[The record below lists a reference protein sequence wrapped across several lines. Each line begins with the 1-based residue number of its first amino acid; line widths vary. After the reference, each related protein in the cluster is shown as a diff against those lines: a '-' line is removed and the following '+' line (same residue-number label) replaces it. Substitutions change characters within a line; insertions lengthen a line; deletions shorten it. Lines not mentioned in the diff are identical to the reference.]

1 MARIMSVEERSN
13 EPENAELERKAKRHT
28 TIMRIV
34 AALFGVLAIV
44 SITLGVLNATIW
56 QPSRTVTAEATVS
69 GSRYIVTDPDVLGLV
84 DDDVNVK
91 VEAKGA
97 DEICMA
103 IASSKDAAG
112 WLSGFKYTRLT
123 GLDDWTTL
131 SAVKQS
137 AHGQQQTGPDDVA
150 FKDSDM
156 WRSVT
161 CGATVKAKVRT
172 SAVTDVALFDLGE
185 DAKSADVTFT
195 WTRTTLPDFSMPW
208 YVGGGVLAVVGVLC
222 ATILAVPP
230 HKRRRRVV
238 ESTPVGEEVTIGEA
252 LAGSLNSIKPS
263 FAPKG
268 GRRRRHAAGADGQ
281 SQPVVVDPSARNL
294 VADAAETGASVGE
307 ETSVISPDELQA
319 YFARLAQ
326 EVGAPDDGDASVPSA
341 EEISAASDGTPN
353 GDASVDQVSEDLGD
367 AFVADDAQTPD
378 GEAAADVFG
387 EVTEAAAQDVS
398 DETDDADDDATS
410 DEPED
415 ETDDAADD
423 ATSDEPADED
433 DGAADNEALERDAEE
448 TGADPEDVD
457 EPSDETAHEAT
468 EEAGNETLDGED
480 DEPAEREGE
489 R

>member
-44 SITLGVLNATIW
+44 SITLGVLNATVW
-56 QPSRTVTAEATVS
+56 QPSRTVTAKATVS

-91 VEAKGA
+91 VEAKGT

-103 IASSKDAAG
+103 VASSKDAAG

-185 DAKSADVTFT
+185 SAKSADVTFT
-195 WTRTTLPDFSMPW
+195 WTRTTLPDFSTPW
-208 YVGGGVLAVVGVLC
+208 YAGGGVLAVVGVLC

-238 ESTPVGEEVTIGEA
+238 ESAPVGEEVTIGEA
-252 LAGSLNSIKPS
+252 FAGSLNSIKPS

-294 VADAAETGASVGE
+294 VADGAEAGASAGE

-341 EEISAASDGTPN
+341 EDETSMASDGTPN
-353 GDASVDQVSEDLGD
+353 DDASVDQVSEDLGD

-387 EVTEAAAQDVS
+387 EAVEAAAQDAS
-398 DETDDADDDATS
+398 DED
-410 DEPED
+410 
-415 ETDDAADD
+415 DDAADD
-423 ATSDEPADED
+423 
-433 DGAADNEALERDAEE
+433 EALERDAEE
-448 TGADPEDVD
+448 TEDAEPEDAD
-457 EPSDETAHEAT
+457 EPSDETTEDAGDEAS
-468 EEAGNETLDGED
+468 DGED
-480 DEPAEREGE
+480 DEPAGEPTEQEGE